1 MFCFISLLH
10 TSYSEIASHKTS
22 GPLADTISD
31 EMFTQDESMTTR
43 ETTTITDNLEI
54 SSTVSSEP
62 QTGSHIQDLTDHT
75 IPDVMSYTDPVSMTT
90 ENPEMMTATGDT
102 VTDIA
107 TPDNLDLV
115 DDVTISPEMTTPSPE
130 SDSDND
136 VTTDNI
142 LSNTETIYD
151 EMTTPSPELESE
163 IEITTDNILSN
174 TDTIQDEMTTP
185 SPELESEIEMTTDN
199 ILSNTQTIQ
208 DEMTTLSPE
217 SDSGN
222 DVTTDNVLIST
233 ETSHDEHMTQNT
245 DLDNP
250 FSTEAAGA
258 PMKVTP
264 ETITDESDIVTQNPT
279 MAVHTDSDDTGVDD
293 TTDVPH
299 TTEVPND
306 YDVITDSPVT
316 LTKESFSVYPT
327 DISDIT
333 SQNNEQ
339 TTSMAI
345 DTDLPDI
352 TTHLATSMETSPAS
366 ITTTS
371 EGVTTSGRIELHMGR
386 LIFEPNMFLSMY
398 AV

>member
-1 MFCFISLLH
+1 MFCFISLLR

-43 ETTTITDNLEI
+43 ETTTFTDNLEI

-174 TDTIQDEMTTP
+174 T
-185 SPELESEIEMTTDN
+185 
-199 ILSNTQTIQ
+199 QTIQ

-222 DVTTDNVLIST
+222 EVTTDNVLIST
-233 ETSHDEHMTQNT
+233 ETSHDEHMTQNA

-258 PMKVTP
+258 PLKVTP